1 MVNIKVKE
9 LNTIKI
15 ERAIGGYSMEIRF
28 GGLAYRSDNY
38 VFKNGEE
45 QEMLE
50 FMIKLL
56 NNKKLGIVE
65 ID

>member
-1 MVNIKVKE
+1 MKRKE
-9 LNTIKI
+9 LSKI
-15 ERAIGGYSMEIRF
+15 EINRAIGGYSVEVRYDGFVYETKSYI
-28 GGLAYRSDNY
+28 
-38 VFKNGEE
+38 FKKGEE